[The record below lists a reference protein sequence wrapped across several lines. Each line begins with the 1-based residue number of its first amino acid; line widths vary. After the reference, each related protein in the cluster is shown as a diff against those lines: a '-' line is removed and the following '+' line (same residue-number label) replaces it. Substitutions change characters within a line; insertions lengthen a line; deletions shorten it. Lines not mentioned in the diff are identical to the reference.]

1 MDYDFLREEYP
12 ETISMEQLYRI
23 CHISK
28 RKALW
33 LLEHGVI
40 PCEDSGKQTRRFR
53 ILLEDAIDFLHKRDA
68 GELDAVIPHGA
79 FSSGS
84 HSEPY
89 TYLDSEALFSLLI
102 DRWQDAPDMLTVK
115 QAETICGYGTTTMN
129 RWLQLGHVRGIT
141 YYGVNL
147 ISKESLAEYLASPEC
162 QRISV
167 KSETHRLLLEE
178 YCAEQQNSCMTFG
191 SMSL

>member
-1 MDYDFLREEYP
+1 
-12 ETISMEQLYRI
+12 
-23 CHISK
+23 
-28 RKALW
+28 
-33 LLEHGVI
+33 
-40 PCEDSGKQTRRFR
+40 
-53 ILLEDAIDFLHKRDA
+53 
-68 GELDAVIPHGA
+68 
-79 FSSGS
+79 
-84 HSEPY
+84 
-89 TYLDSEALFSLLI
+89 
-102 DRWQDAPDMLTVK
+102 
-115 QAETICGYGTTTMN
+115 MN